1 MPPFLPP
8 GSATPAHRL
17 AARAVDM
24 VKTYGSGE
32 GAVHALAGASAGSPR
47 STRCSG

>member
-1 MPPFLPP
+1 MPAFLPP
-8 GSATPAHRL
+8 GSAAPARPV
-17 AARAVDM
+17 AARAVDV